1 MIFWR
6 AKEILEGGSELF
18 RAEAELMS
26 KRLTRLLIGSVAVVV
41 IAFMAV
47 VGLLLATSG
56 AAIALSDQIGWAGS
70 LAIIGGAYLIA
81 CLLFSGAYYI
91 LRTDSKAPSESD
103 VKPADESKE
112 PKAKAEDAKDRLDN
126 AASSDPDQQQDQS
139 KDHEGLLDGLD
150 TLKDTA
156 IEAGIKNPIAF
167 GSAALLVLSLIGPKK
182 SIKMISRGVAA
193 AGIASTL
200 LDSLGTTNDPASSNS
215 STKT

>member
-26 KRLTRLLIGSVAVVV
+26 KRLTRLLIGSVAVVA

-47 VGLLLATSG
+47 LGLLMATAG
-56 AAIALSDQIGWAGS
+56 AAIALSDQIGWAAS
-70 LAIIGGAYLIA
+70 LAIIGGGYLVA
-81 CLLFSGAYYI
+81 CMILAGAYYI
-91 LRTDSKAPSESD
+91 LRADSKAPSESD
-103 VKPADESKE
+103 VKPTDESKE

-126 AASSDPDQQQDQS
+126 AASSNPDQD
-139 KDHEGLLDGLD
+139 KDEAHKGLFDGLESM
-150 TLKDTA
+150 KDTA
-156 IEAGIKNPIAF
+156 IEAGMKNPVAV
-167 GSAALLVLSLIGPKK
+167 GSAALLAFSLIGPRK
-182 SIKMISRGVAA
+182 SMKMISRGVAA

-200 LDSLGTTNDPASSNS
+200 LDSLGTTDDPASPNT